1 MTNTVSAADEYV
13 RTRYAVM
20 ARRGLFAAMLLVAL
34 VARPLAAQGIPELR
48 IERDEGAVDAR
59 PLDLERGFA
68 AVRLTL
74 FEELGWV
81 VAEVEGALA
90 MLGPHGVS
98 ISLSIGSPF
107 FTWDDEVLQLADV
120 PYRTAGETL
129 VPVQLLAD
137 FLPRRLPELYSFD
150 GPSLTLRAA
159 QAEDWLGTTVVQLRP
174 GVEAPAGVD
183 SIVGVTD
190 TAGAAPVTVEILPMD
205 ADLPAARYE
214 GLRVVVVDAGHGG
227 GDPGALGLRG
237 VLEKNVALRIARAI
251 AELLEREPN
260 FEVYLT
266 RDDDTFVPIWD
277 RGDLAT
283 AWKGDRPA
291 VFISI
296 HANSFPSRRSARG
309 FETYF
314 LAEARNDHERRVSAI
329 ENAPLSAGGQSVDPE
344 AEPDLGFILRE
355 LKALDHQHWSAMLA
369 EMVQGEM
376 AKFHP
381 GPNRGVKQGVL
392 AVLTNALMPSVLV
405 EVGYLSNEDEGPLLG
420 QPTFQ
425 DEAARSIAR
434 AVVRFFERYPPGS
447 GTGGPGDGA

>member
-1 MTNTVSAADEYV
+1 MTEMTDIVSMTDERAMKRDVAGRIGLAVVTLLATVAA
-13 RTRYAVM
+13 
-20 ARRGLFAAMLLVAL
+20 G
-34 VARPLAAQGIPELR
+34 PLAGQGVPELR
-48 IERDEGAVDAR
+48 IERAEGAVDVR
-59 PLDLERGFA
+59 TLDLEMGFA

-74 FEELGWV
+74 FEELGWA
-81 VAEVEGALA
+81 VAEVEGAIA
-90 MLGPHGVS
+90 MLGPHGVA
-98 ISLSIGSPF
+98 ISLTIGSPF
-107 FTWDDEVLQLADV
+107 FTWDDDVLQLADI
-120 PYRTAGETL
+120 PYHDAGETL

-137 FLPRRLPELYSFD
+137 FLPERLPELYSFD
-150 GPSLTLRAA
+150 GPTLTLQAA
-159 QAEDWLGTTVVQLRP
+159 QPEDWLGTTVVQLRP
-174 GVEAPAGVD
+174 GAEAPGAG
-183 SIVGVTD
+183 
-190 TAGAAPVTVEILPMD
+190 
-205 ADLPAARYE
+205 RYE
-214 GLRVVVVDAGHGG
+214 GPRVVVVDAGHGG

-237 VLEKNVALRIARAI
+237 VPEKSVALGIARAI
-251 AELLEREPN
+251 AHLLEREPD

-283 AWKGDRPA
+283 AWKGDRPG

-296 HANSFPSRRSARG
+296 HANSLPTRPSARG

-329 ENAPLSAGGQSVDPE
+329 ENAPLSAGGQAVDPD

-355 LKALDHQHWSAMLA
+355 LKALDHQHWSSMLA
-369 EMVQGEM
+369 EMVQTEM

-425 DEAARSIAR
+425 NEAARSIAR

-447 GTGGPGDGA
+447 GTGGPGDGV

>member
-1 MTNTVSAADEYV
+1 MTDERPMRRDVVGRIGLVVVTLLATV
-13 RTRYAVM
+13 AV
-20 ARRGLFAAMLLVAL
+20 
-34 VARPLAAQGIPELR
+34 RPLVGQGVPELT
-48 IERDEGAVDAR
+48 IERAEGAVDVRA
-59 PLDLERGFA
+59 LDLEMGFA

-74 FEELGWV
+74 FEELGWA
-81 VAEVEGALA
+81 VAELDGAIA
-90 MLGPHGVS
+90 MLGPYGVAM
-98 ISLSIGSPF
+98 SLTIGSPF

-120 PYRTAGETL
+120 PYRDAGETL

-137 FLPRRLPELYSFD
+137 FLPKRLPELYSFD
-150 GPSLTLRAA
+150 GPTLTLQAA
-159 QAEDWLGTTVVQLRP
+159 QAEDWPGTTVVRLRP
-174 GVEAPAGVD
+174 GTETPGSSD
-183 SIVGVTD
+183 SIGEGTD
-190 TAGAAPVTVEILPMD
+190 TAGAAPVTIGMPPLAGPG
-205 ADLPAARYE
+205 AGRYE
-214 GLRVVVVDAGHGG
+214 GPRVVVVDAGHGG

-237 VLEKNVALRIARAI
+237 VREKSVALGIARAI
-251 AELLEREPN
+251 ADLLEREPD

-283 AWKGDRPA
+283 EWKEDRPA

-296 HANSFPSRRSARG
+296 HANSFPTHRSARG

-329 ENAPLSAGGQSVDPE
+329 ENAPLSAGGQAVDAD
-344 AEPDLGFILRE
+344 AEPDLEFILRE
-355 LKALDHQHWSAMLA
+355 LKALDHQHWSSMLA
-369 EMVQGEM
+369 EMVQTEM

-381 GPNRGVKQGVL
+381 GPNRGVKQGLL

-425 DEAARSIAR
+425 DEAARSITR

-447 GTGGPGDGA
+447 GTGGPGDGV

>member
-1 MTNTVSAADEYV
+1 MTISMTDGVSAAI
-13 RTRYAVM
+13 
-20 ARRGLFAAMLLVAL
+20 ARVGIVVLTLLGLTVAPPLVG
-34 VARPLAAQGIPELR
+34 QGVPELT
-48 IERDEGAVDAR
+48 IERDEGAVDVRA
-59 PLDLERGFA
+59 LNVEQGFA
-68 AVRLTL
+68 GVRLAL
-74 FEELGWV
+74 FEELGWA
-81 VAEVEGALA
+81 VAEVDGMIA
-90 MLGPHGVS
+90 MLGPHGVT
-98 ISLSIGSPF
+98 ISLTIGSPF
-107 FTWDDEVLQLADV
+107 FAWDGEVLQLADA
-120 PYRTAGETL
+120 PFRDGGEPL

-137 FLPRRLPELYSFD
+137 FLPTRLPELYSFD
-150 GPSLTLRAA
+150 GPSLTLQAA
-159 QAEDWLGTTVVQLRP
+159 EAEDWPGTTVVQLRP
-174 GVEAPAGVD
+174 SIEVAGGSDPAGAAA
-183 SIVGVTD
+183 D
-190 TAGAAPVTVEILPMD
+190 TAGSAPVTIGIPPVT
-205 ADLPAARYE
+205 AGTGVARYE
-214 GLRVVVVDAGHGG
+214 EPRIVIVDAGHGG

-237 VLEKNVALRIARAI
+237 IREKSVALGIARAI
-251 AELLEREPN
+251 AELLEREPD

-283 AWKGDRPA
+283 SWKGDRPG
-291 VFISI
+291 VFLSI
-296 HANSFPSRRSARG
+296 HANSFPTRRSARG

-329 ENAPLSAGGQSVDPE
+329 ENAPLSAGGQAVDPE

-355 LKALDHQHWSAMLA
+355 LKTLDHQHWSAMLA
-369 EMVQGEM
+369 DMVQTEM

-420 QPTFQ
+420 QATFQ

-434 AVVRFFERYPPGS
+434 AVVSFFQRYPPGS

>member
-1 MTNTVSAADEYV
+1 MTDGRPMKRDMVG
-13 RTRYAVM
+13 RI
-20 ARRGLFAAMLLVAL
+20 GLVAVTL
-34 VARPLAAQGIPELR
+34 LATVAVGPLGGQGITELR
-48 IERDEGAVDAR
+48 IERAEGTVDVRA
-59 PLDLERGFA
+59 LDLEMGFA
-68 AVRLTL
+68 AVSLAL
-74 FEELGWV
+74 LEELGWAV
-81 VAEVEGALA
+81 VELDGAIA
-90 MLGPHGVS
+90 MLGPHGVTM
-98 ISLSIGSPF
+98 SLTIGSPF

-120 PYRTAGETL
+120 PYRDAGETL
-129 VPVQLLAD
+129 LPVQLLAD
-137 FLPRRLPELYSFD
+137 FLPKRLPELYSFD
-150 GPSLTLRAA
+150 GPTLTLRAA
-159 QAEDWLGTTVVQLRP
+159 QVEDWLGTSVVQLRP
-174 GVEAPAGVD
+174 GTETPGSSD
-183 SIVGVTD
+183 SIGGGGGA
-190 TAGAAPVTVEILPMD
+190 AGAEPVTIAIPPLD
-205 ADLPAARYE
+205 AGPGAGRYQ
-214 GLRVVVVDAGHGG
+214 GPWVVVVDAGHGG

-237 VLEKNVALRIARAI
+237 VHEKSVALGISRAI
-251 AELLEREPN
+251 ADLLEREPD

-283 AWKGDRPA
+283 EWKGDRPA

-296 HANSFPSRRSARG
+296 HANSFPTRRSARG

-329 ENAPLSAGGQSVDPE
+329 ENAPLSAGTQAVDPDAE
-344 AEPDLGFILRE
+344 ADLGFILRE
-355 LKALDHQHWSAMLA
+355 LKALDHQHWSSMLA
-369 EMVQGEM
+369 EMVQTEI

-381 GPNRGVKQGVL
+381 GPNRGVKQGML

-447 GTGGPGDGA
+447 GTGGPGDGV

>member
-1 MTNTVSAADEYV
+1 LTIERADGATQV
-13 RTRYAVM
+13 RT
-20 ARRGLFAAMLLVAL
+20 
-34 VARPLAAQGIPELR
+34 
-48 IERDEGAVDAR
+48 
-59 PLDLERGFA
+59 LDLEQGFA
-68 AVRLTL
+68 AVPIGL
-74 FEELGWV
+74 FEELGWA
-81 VAEVEGALA
+81 VAEVEGAIA
-90 MLGPHGVS
+90 MLGPHGVT
-98 ISLSIGSPF
+98 LALTVGSPF

-120 PYRTAGETL
+120 PYRGGGQAR

-137 FLPRRLPELYSFD
+137 FLPRRLPELYTFD
-150 GPSLTLRAA
+150 GSTLTLQAA
-159 QAEDWLGTTVVQLRP
+159 EVEDWSGTTVVQLRP
-174 GVEAPAGVD
+174 DTQEPDAEDPAGQD
-183 SIVGVTD
+183 SDAQLPSASTA
-190 TAGAAPVTVEILPMD
+190 AGAGGGGGVAVGPGT
-205 ADLPAARYE
+205 ADRYR
-214 GLRVVVVDAGHGG
+214 GPRIVVVDAGHGG

-237 VLEKNVALRIARAI
+237 IREKNVALGIARAI
-251 AELLEREPN
+251 AELLGRESD

-266 RDDDTFVPIWD
+266 REDDTFVPIWD

-283 AWKGDRPA
+283 EWKGDRPG
-291 VFISI
+291 VFLSI
-296 HANSFPSRRSARG
+296 HANSFPTRRSARG

-329 ENAPLSAGGQSVDPE
+329 ENASLSAGGQAVDPDQ
-344 AEPDLGFILRE
+344 EPDLGFILRE

-369 EMVQGEM
+369 EMVQAEM

-381 GPNRGVKQGVL
+381 GPDRGVKQGVL

-447 GTGGPGDGA
+447 GTGGPGGGV

>member
-1 MTNTVSAADEYV
+1 MKRDV
-13 RTRYAVM
+13 
-20 ARRGLFAAMLLVAL
+20 
-34 VARPLAAQGIPELR
+34 VARIGLAVVTLLATVATHPLGGQGVPELT
-48 IERDEGAVDAR
+48 IESAEGAVDVRA
-59 PLDLERGFA
+59 LDLEMGFA

-74 FEELGWV
+74 FEELGWA
-81 VAEVEGALA
+81 VAELDGAIA
-90 MLGPHGVS
+90 MLGPHGVAM
-98 ISLSIGSPF
+98 SLTIGSPF

-120 PYRTAGETL
+120 PYRDAGGTL

-150 GPSLTLRAA
+150 GPTLTLQAA
-159 QAEDWLGTTVVQLRP
+159 QAEDWPGTTVVRLRP
-174 GVEAPAGVD
+174 GTDTPGSSD
-183 SIVGVTD
+183 SIGGATD
-190 TAGAAPVTVEILPMD
+190 TAAAAPVTIGVPPLEGPG
-205 ADLPAARYE
+205 AGHYE
-214 GLRVVVVDAGHGG
+214 GPRIVVVDAGHGG
-227 GDPGALGLRG
+227 GDPGALGVRG
-237 VLEKNVALRIARAI
+237 VREKSVALGIARAI
-251 AELLEREPN
+251 ADLLEREPY
-260 FEVYLT
+260 FDVYLT

-283 AWKGDRPA
+283 EWKGDSPA

-296 HANSFPSRRSARG
+296 HANSSPTRRSARG

-329 ENAPLSAGGQSVDPE
+329 ENAPLSAGGQAVDPG

-355 LKALDHQHWSAMLA
+355 LKALDHQHWSSMLA
-369 EMVQGEM
+369 EMVQAEM

-381 GPNRGVKQGVL
+381 GPDRGVKQGLL

-447 GTGGPGDGA
+447 GTGGPGDGV

>member
-1 MTNTVSAADEYV
+1 MTMESRRPGVLLHVE
-13 RTRYAVM
+13 RPMKRAVGVVVVTLL
-20 ARRGLFAAMLLVAL
+20 AAAMAP
-34 VARPLAAQGIPELR
+34 PLSGQEIPELR
-48 IERDEGAVDAR
+48 IERDEGPVDVRA
-59 PLDLERGFA
+59 LDVERDFT

-74 FEELGWV
+74 FEELGWA
-81 VAEVEGALA
+81 VAEVDGMIA
-90 MLGPHGVS
+90 MRGPHGVT
-98 ISLSIGSPF
+98 ISLTVGSPF
-107 FTWDDEVLQLADV
+107 FAWDGEVLQFVDA
-120 PYRTAGETL
+120 PYRDGGEPL
-129 VPVQLLAD
+129 VPVQLLTD
-137 FLPRRLPELYSFD
+137 FLPTRLPELYSFD

-159 QAEDWLGTTVVQLRP
+159 EAEDWPGTTVVQLRP
-174 GVEAPAGVD
+174 VTEVPEGSD
-183 SIVGVTD
+183 SIGGVVD
-190 TAGAAPVTVEILPMD
+190 TTGSAPVTVGLPPVTT
-205 ADLPAARYE
+205 APGVARYE
-214 GLRVVVVDAGHGG
+214 GPRIVVVDAGHGG
-227 GDPGALGLRG
+227 GDPGAIGLRG
-237 VLEKNVALRIARAI
+237 VREKSVALGIARAI
-251 AELLEREPN
+251 AALLEREPD

-283 AWKGDRPA
+283 SWKGDRPG
-291 VFISI
+291 VFLSI
-296 HANSFPSRRSARG
+296 HANSSPTRRSARG

-329 ENAPLSAGGQSVDPE
+329 ENAPLSAGGQALDPE
-344 AEPDLGFILRE
+344 SEPDLGFILRE

-369 EMVQGEM
+369 DMVQTEM

-420 QPTFQ
+420 QATFQ

-434 AVVRFFERYPPGS
+434 AVVSFFERYPPGG

>member
-1 MTNTVSAADEYV
+1 MTDAASMTHEL
-13 RTRYAVM
+13 AL
-20 ARRGLFAAMLLVAL
+20 RRDAAPVWSAL
-34 VARPLAAQGIPELR
+34 VLVSLLAAVSVPPLAGQGVPELR
-48 IERDEGAVDAR
+48 IERDEGAVDVRA
-59 PLDLERGFA
+59 LDLEKGFA

-74 FEELGWV
+74 FEELGWA
-81 VAEVEGALA
+81 VAEREGALA

-98 ISLSIGSPF
+98 ISLTIGSPF

-120 PYRTAGETL
+120 PYRDAGETL

-137 FLPRRLPELYSFD
+137 FLPTRLPELYSFD

-159 QAEDWLGTTVVQLRP
+159 EAEDWLGTTVVQLRP
-174 GVEAPAGVD
+174 DVEAPSID
-183 SIVGVTD
+183 STVTAPDSSGVT
-190 TAGAAPVTVEILPMD
+190 
-205 ADLPAARYE
+205 PAAIATAPIDAAVPGAGRYQ
-214 GLRVVVVDAGHGG
+214 GPRVVVVDAGHGG

-237 VLEKNVALRIARAI
+237 VREKSVALSIARGI
-251 AELLEREPN
+251 ADLLEREPN

-283 AWKGDRPA
+283 EWKGDRPA

-296 HANSFPSRRSARG
+296 HANSFPTRRSARG

-329 ENAPLSAGGQSVDPE
+329 ENAPLSAGGQFVDPE
-344 AEPDLGFILRE
+344 AQPDLGFILRE

-369 EMVQGEM
+369 EMVQAEM

-420 QPTFQ
+420 QPMFQ